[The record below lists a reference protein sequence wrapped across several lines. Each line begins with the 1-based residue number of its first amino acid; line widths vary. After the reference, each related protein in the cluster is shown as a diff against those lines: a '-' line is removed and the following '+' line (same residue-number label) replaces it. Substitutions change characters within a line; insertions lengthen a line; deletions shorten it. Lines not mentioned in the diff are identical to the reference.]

1 MPEYYQDSIE
11 RLGELERL
19 SRIGKIDLYYGDES
33 HVCSEGY
40 VPYGWQFPE
49 EQVCVLSEK
58 AYKINCFGMINRT
71 NQCYWK
77 TTEDNIDAQF
87 ILEYLENFSFQVHKD
102 TFIVLDNARLHKAKI
117 IQERVPYWQDR
128 GLFLFYLP
136 PYSPHL
142 NIAETLWRKLKK
154 EWINPED
161 YISKDILLYATNR
174 CLANVGTNLSIKF
187 SHFNE
192 N

>member
-1 MPEYYQDSIE
+1 
-11 RLGELERL
+11 LERL
-19 SRIGKIDLYYGDES
+19 SDKGKIDLYYADES

-40 VPYGWQFPE
+40 VPYGWQFPQE
-49 EQVCVLSEK
+49 DVCVLSER
-58 AYKINCFGMINRT
+58 AYKINCFGMINR
-71 NQCYWK
+71 QSECHWQ
-77 TTEDNIDAQF
+77 TTQQNIDAQF
-87 ILEYLENFSFQVHKD
+87 VLEYLEKFSFQIHKD

-117 IQERVPYWQDR
+117 IQERIPYWQRR

-142 NIAETLWRKLKK
+142 NLAETLWRKLKT

-161 YISKDILLYATNR
+161 YIEKDTLFYATNR
-174 CLANVGTNLSIKF
+174 CLSSVGILLSINF
-187 SHFNE
+187 SNYSK